1 MLLNSVVDSMNKES
15 MHTFFLQ
22 RVDYLHQDEEAVLRG
37 FSIESAKTSSLCFE
51 KCSYS
56 IFHALCNL
64 IFLYYLDHFM
74 ANI

>member
-37 FSIESAKTSSLCFE
+37 FSIESAKTSSLCFV
-51 KCSYS
+51 KCS
-56 IFHALCNL
+56 ANL
-64 IFLYYLDHFM
+64 KASFM
-74 ANI
+74 LFAI

>member
-37 FSIESAKTSSLCFE
+37 FSIESAKTFIPLFWKVLC
-51 KCSYS
+51 
-56 IFHALCNL
+56 
-64 IFLYYLDHFM
+64 
-74 ANI
+74 